1 MISPADYSAIK
12 LNLVCY
18 AVTAHSITEI
28 YAKNEDKVGR
38 EEALQSNR
46 SGLLKR
52 EKAYQAHIMT
62 SEIEETETQFAP
74 RDTFVAPANEKN
86 IRILLAGN

>member
-1 MISPADYSAIK
+1 MPKMKTKSGAK
-12 LNLVCY
+12 KRFK
-18 AVTAHSITEI
+18 VT
-28 YAKNEDKVGR
+28 G
-38 EEALQSNR
+38 

-62 SEIEETETQFAP
+62 SKSKKRKRNLRHATL
-74 RDTFVAPANEKN
+74 VAPANEKN